1 MSTPPRA
8 ALLLDPNFAWLM
20 SGSVISALG
29 DQFTAIALPWL
40 VLKLTGDPLA
50 LGMIVAMMAIPRA
63 VLILFGGALVDRYS
77 PKGVLMLTK
86 HANALL
92 LGVLAVLVFRGSA
105 TLPVITVLAL
115 GLSLASAFSIPAG
128 TSMLPHAVPAR
139 HLQAANGSMMAIR
152 QVTMLVGPLLAGL
165 LFALAG
171 DGSRGG
177 GSGGALQD
185 ARGLGL
191 AFGFDCLSFV
201 LSAWTLSRVRPLA
214 PAAPAPDAQLGGQ
227 PATVPAAVPASVP
240 TAQPLLRAVGE
251 ALALVWR
258 DRLLRT
264 CFIYWGLCA
273 CVTGSILQVALPLLA
288 SERLHGATALALLM
302 SANGI
307 GSLAGM
313 ALSGVL
319 GRRRLGSL
327 GLTLLAIDG
336 VIGLLLLPLGL
347 VTASWQ
353 AMLPMAAIGV
363 LGGFVQVA
371 VFTWLQQ
378 RVPKAM
384 LGRMMS
390 IFMFVFMGL
399 APLASAVA
407 GWLASHVSLGTLF
420 AGAGLTLAGA
430 ALLAWLLTPMRTLT
444 DIDVAPAAAPA
455 PAPANTVG

>member
-1 MSTPPRA
+1 MSTPQRA
-8 ALLLDPNFAWLM
+8 ALLRDPNFAWLM
-20 SGSVISALG
+20 GGGVISALG

-50 LGMIVAMMAIPRA
+50 LGMIIAMMAVPRA
-63 VLILFGGALVDRYS
+63 ILILFGGALVDRYS
-77 PKGVLMLTK
+77 PKRVLMLTK
-86 HANALL
+86 HANAVL
-92 LGVLAVLVFRGSA
+92 LGVLALLVLEGSA
-105 TLPVITVLAL
+105 TLPIVTALAL

-128 TSMLPHAVPAR
+128 TSILPHAVPPG

-152 QVTMLVGPLLAGL
+152 QVTMLAGPLLAGL

-171 DGSRGG
+171 DGGTAH
-177 GSGGALQD
+177 GSGAALQD

-191 AFGFDCLSFV
+191 AFGFDCLSYV
-201 LSAWTLSRVRPLA
+201 VSAWTLSRVRLLPT
-214 PAAPAPDAQLGGQ
+214 AAPAQGQ
-227 PATVPAAVPASVP
+227 TS
-240 TAQPLLRAVGE
+240 QPLLRAVGA
-251 ALALVWR
+251 ALSLVWH

-264 CFIYWGLCA
+264 CFVYWGLCA
-273 CVTGSILQVALPLLA
+273 CVTGSMLQVGLPLLA

-307 GSLAGM
+307 GTLAGM

-327 GLTLLAIDG
+327 GLTLLAVDAM
-336 VIGLLLLPLGL
+336 VGLLLVPLGL

-378 RVPKAM
+378 RVPQTM

-399 APLASAVA
+399 APLAAAVA
-407 GWLASHVSLGTLF
+407 GWLASQLSLDALF
-420 AGAGLTLAGA
+420 AAAGLTLVCA
-430 ALLAWLLTPMRTLT
+430 AALAWLLTPMRTLT
-444 DIDVAPAAAPA
+444 DTAAAAAAKSAPADL
-455 PAPANTVG
+455 VG

>member
-1 MSTPPRA
+1 MSTPQRA
-8 ALLLDPNFAWLM
+8 TLLRDPNFAWLLG
-20 SGSVISALG
+20 GSVISALG

-50 LGMIVAMMAIPRA
+50 LGMIVAMMAVPRA

-77 PKGVLMLTK
+77 PKRVLMLTK
-86 HANALL
+86 HANAVL
-92 LGVLAVLVFRGSA
+92 LGVLALLVFEGSA
-105 TLPVITVLAL
+105 TLAVVTALAL

-128 TSMLPHAVPAR
+128 TSMLPHAVPPR
-139 HLQAANGSMMAIR
+139 YLQAANGSMMAIR
-152 QVTMLVGPLLAGL
+152 QVTMLAGPLLAGL

-171 DGSRGG
+171 DGGTAH
-177 GSGGALQD
+177 GSGALQD

-191 AFGFDCLSFV
+191 AFGFDCLSYV
-201 LSAWTLSRVRPLA
+201 VSAWTLSRVRPL
-214 PAAPAPDAQLGGQ
+214 
-227 PATVPAAVPASVP
+227 PAAVPVQDQAA
-240 TAQPLLRAVGE
+240 AQPLLRAVGA
-251 ALALVWR
+251 ALSLVWR

-264 CFIYWGLCA
+264 CFVYWGLCA
-273 CVTGSILQVALPLLA
+273 CVTGSMLQVGLPLLA

-327 GLTLLAIDG
+327 GLTLLAVDAI
-336 VIGLLLLPLGL
+336 VGLLLVPLGL

-378 RVPKAM
+378 RVPQAM

-399 APLASAVA
+399 APLAAAVA
-407 GWLASHVSLGTLF
+407 GWLASRLSLEALF
-420 AGAGLTLAGA
+420 AGAGLALVGA
-430 ALLAWLLTPMRTLT
+430 AALAWLLTPMRTLT
-444 DIDVAPAAAPA
+444 DIEAGGAAKSAPADL
-455 PAPANTVG
+455 VG

>member
-8 ALLLDPNFAWLM
+8 ALLRDPNFAWLM

-50 LGMIVAMMAIPRA
+50 LGMIIAMMAIPRA
-63 VLILFGGALVDRYS
+63 LLILFGGALVDRYS
-77 PKGVLMLTK
+77 PKRVLMLTK
-86 HANALL
+86 YANAVL
-92 LGVLAVLVFRGSA
+92 LGALAVLVLDGSA
-105 TLPVITVLAL
+105 TLPVITALAL

-128 TSMLPHAVPAR
+128 TSMLPHAVPPR

-152 QVTMLVGPLLAGL
+152 QVTMLAGPLLAGL

-171 DGSRGG
+171 DGGA
-177 GSGGALQD
+177 GSGNGAPGGALQD

-191 AFGFDCLSFV
+191 AFGFDCLSYV

-214 PAAPAPDAQLGGQ
+214 AATPAQDTSAAPPAAP
-227 PATVPAAVPASVP
+227 
-240 TAQPLLRAVGE
+240 PLLRAVGD

-313 ALSGVL
+313 ALSGVF

-327 GLTLLAIDG
+327 GVTLLAIDAA
-336 VIGLLLLPLGL
+336 VGLLLLPLGL

-353 AMLPMAAIGV
+353 AMLPLAAIGV

-378 RVPKAM
+378 RVPQAM

-399 APLASAVA
+399 APLAASVA
-407 GWLASHVSLGTLF
+407 GWLASQVSLGALF
-420 AGAGLTLAGA
+420 AGAGLTLVGA
-430 ALLAWLLTPMRTLT
+430 AGLAWLLSPMRTLT
-444 DIDVAPAAAPA
+444 DIATDSATDIAAATPVPA
-455 PAPANTVG
+455 KVVG